1 MTTTMWATT
10 MWALALALAFAG
22 ARANGEV
29 ATPSE
34 GDGPNFPNGFLLV
47 HKDFEATDLTV
58 GMNLT
63 VSVEIHNG
71 GSGPAYEVEFV
82 DAWERIVDFGGNPL
96 KLVEGPTKQTY
107 KRIAAGDFASFR
119 QVFQAVN
126 YGAATLPK
134 TITTYKESEGAS
146 DRVKVTSPSDEFSV
160 LSKAQATTASILGV
174 GKYVSLGFCK
184 TTLDW
189 IRLAVFVAVVTGTIA
204 LRKSFVT
211 ISEVQDARR
220 RKRARKALGVEEI
233 MKDS

>member
-1 MTTTMWATT
+1 MAEEQCPLYWVPKAFLGSAMSRFIVEILWMPIATCLV
-10 MWALALALAFAG
+10 ASVAVA
-22 ARANGEV
+22 GEV
-29 ATPSE
+29 DDDPAVLDSIDARGLEFFETRIRPILIE
-34 GDGPNFPNGFLLV
+34 NCLECHGD
-47 HKDFEATDLTV
+47 DLDE
-58 GMNLT
+58 LK
-63 VSVEIHNG
+63 G
-71 GSGPAYEVEFV
+71 GLDLSS
-82 DAWERIVDFGGNPL
+82 
-96 KLVEGPTKQTY
+96 
-107 KRIAAGDFASFR
+107 AAGLHRGGESGKVVVPGDAEASPL
-119 QVFQAVN
+119 FQAVT